1 VILGA
6 VASQE
11 QAGVPTVTREV
22 PVAVPLPDLRP
33 AAGQPRAG
41 TAGANEQRIAEKKEA
56 AKNRMRAKRKR
67 DQDEKLAEHFEM
79 DIDDVTELGA
89 DDRSAKVAA
98 HNAWKDRA
106 QWNKRL
112 AAFSGRLTRSMVSPR
127 VSVACLAHKRQ
138 GIKSKTQD
146 IPPAPQPPL
155 VAHRRP

>member
-1 VILGA
+1 MILGA

-22 PVAVPLPDLRP
+22 PLAVPLPDLRP

-79 DIDDVTELGA
+79 DIDEVTALGA
-89 DDRSAKVAA
+89 HARSAKVAE
-98 HNAWKDRA
+98 HNAWKRCADDRA

-112 AAFSGRLTRSMVSPR
+112 AAFSGRTIDEVDGLTEGQRSVPCS
-127 VSVACLAHKRQ
+127 
-138 GIKSKTQD
+138 
-146 IPPAPQPPL
+146 
-155 VAHRRP
+155 

>member
-1 VILGA
+1 LPAPVILGA

-112 AAFSGRLTRSMVSPR
+112 AAFSGRTIDEVDGLTEGQRSVPCS
-127 VSVACLAHKRQ
+127 
-138 GIKSKTQD
+138 
-146 IPPAPQPPL
+146 
-155 VAHRRP
+155 

>member
-1 VILGA
+1 M
-6 VASQE
+6 
-11 QAGVPTVTREV
+11 TREV

-112 AAFSGRLTRSMVSPR
+112 AAFSGRTIDEVDRLTEAQR
-127 VSVACLAHKRQ
+127 ALL
-138 GIKSKTQD
+138 IKDKHRCRISKENRKAYLQR
-146 IPPAPQPPL
+146 PGHG
-155 VAHRRP
+155 HR

>member
-1 VILGA
+1 MILGA

-112 AAFSGRLTRSMVSPR
+112 AAFSGRTIDEVDRLTEAQRALLIKDRASKAKRKTYLQRPSPR
-127 VSVACLAHKRQ
+127 
-138 GIKSKTQD
+138 
-146 IPPAPQPPL
+146 
-155 VAHRRP
+155 

>member
-22 PVAVPLPDLRP
+22 PLAVPLPDLRP

-41 TAGANEQRIAEKKEA
+41 TAGANEQRIAEQKEA

-89 DDRSAKVAA
+89 DGRSAKVAA

-112 AAFSGRLTRSMVSPR
+112 AAFSGRTIDEVDGLSEGQRALLIKDRESKAKRKTYLQRPSPR
-127 VSVACLAHKRQ
+127 
-138 GIKSKTQD
+138 
-146 IPPAPQPPL
+146 
-155 VAHRRP
+155 